1 MWTCS
6 GGNFEGP
13 KLLPADTF
21 SGLKIINENMDNM
34 FTTGAVTQVNALGS
48 LHRSLGL
55 PICIKGGRFAAG
67 AGGKR
72 RGEREEMKGEEGG
85 KREWEREEGKEMGRE
100 KEGKDGPPISRLVAA
115 MHTRVCFA
123 QSDACRNSFEEPA
136 GLELMKT
143 CPLAC
148 ALVTTAA

>member
-34 FTTGAVTQVNALGS
+34 FATGAVTQVNALGS

-72 RGEREEMKGEEGG
+72 RG
-85 KREWEREEGKEMGRE
+85 EREEGKEMGRE